1 MSNVGKKEN
10 GTESEFIERFENK
23 AITAFI
29 FQSSSRRRRQRKKAV
44 VIRLEY
50 YNAI

>member
-1 MSNVGKKEN
+1 MSKVGKKGK
-10 GTESEFIERFENK
+10 GTESEFIEKFENK

-29 FQSSSRRRRQRKKAV
+29 FQSSSRKRQRKKKAV